1 VNQTL
6 AEKENILRFNAEI
19 SSAVECYVSSFLETS
34 VAKYFVY
41 HDLQHTRDVVSVCK
55 KLGEAY
61 KLNATDLTNLLLAA
75 WFHDTGFVNGSENHE
90 NRSVEIALSF
100 LNNFALP
107 PESLSV
113 ITRCI
118 QATCVPH
125 TPHTLLEK
133 IICDADLSH
142 LGTDAYWY
150 RNARVR
156 EEMVNVSGKS
166 MTEEEW
172 LDFEIAFMLSHNY
185 QTDIARAAFDASKS
199 KHIKILY
206 RQKERITAGNYAP
219 EINFTDKFS
228 KNSATS
234 HSLNGKE
241 DAIEKAMHV
250 GKGAETMF
258 RTTYDTHNNLS
269 ALADHKANQMLT
281 VNTLMIVI
289 SLCLLL
295 PQLENAPQFIIPT
308 MLMLTVCL
316 TCIVLA
322 TMATRPKVTTGE
334 VTLENIRQKR
344 SNLLFFG
351 NFHNMKLD
359 DFQWGMM
366 EMIKD
371 ADFQYSSM
379 TRDLY
384 FLGKV
389 LAAKYHFLTLCYNVF
404 MYGIIISVLL
414 FSFAFISGASMATKL
429 PVFLKH

>member
-1 VNQTL
+1 MNQKLIVN
-6 AEKENILRFNAEI
+6 ENILSVYAELL
-19 SSAVECYVSSFLETS
+19 SAVETYVVSLIEKS
-34 VAKYFVY
+34 VAKSFVY
-41 HDLQHTRDVVSVCK
+41 HDLQHTRDVVNVCK
-55 KLGEAY
+55 KLGDAY
-61 KLNATDLTNLLLAA
+61 KLEPNDLTDLLIAA
-75 WFHDTGFVNGSENHE
+75 WFHDTGFIKGQENHE

-100 LNNFALP
+100 LHNYALP
-107 PESLSV
+107 PETLSI

-125 TPHTLLEK
+125 SPHSLIEK

-156 EEMVNVSGKS
+156 EEMVNISGKS

-172 LDFEIAFMLSHNY
+172 LDFEIAFMISHTY
-185 QTDIARAAFDASKS
+185 QTDIAKALFDKPKK
-199 KHIKILY
+199 KHIEILN
-206 RQKERITAGNYAP
+206 RQKKRILRGNYSP
-219 EINFTDKFS
+219 EIDFSTNFS
-228 KNSATS
+228 KNGKPS
-234 HSLNGKE
+234 HLLNGKE
-241 DAIEKAMHV
+241 DAIEKAIHV

-258 RTTYDTHNNLS
+258 RITYDTHNNLS

-295 PQLENAPQFIIPT
+295 PQLENAPQFIVPT
-308 MLMLTVCL
+308 MLMLTICL
-316 TCIVLA
+316 ACIVLA

-334 VTLENIRQKR
+334 VTLDNIRQKR

-371 ADFQYSSM
+371 PDFQYSSM
-379 TRDLY
+379 TRDLFY
-384 FLGKV
+384 LGKV
-389 LAAKYHFLTLCYNVF
+389 LAAKYRFLTLCYNIF

-414 FSFAFISGASMATKL
+414 FSLAFISGASMASKL
-429 PVFLKH
+429 PMFLKH

>member
-1 VNQTL
+1 MNQTL
-6 AEKENILRFNAEI
+6 IDNENILRAHAELL
-19 SSAVECYVSSFLETS
+19 SAVELYVVNLLETT
-34 VAKYFVY
+34 VAKIFVY
-41 HDLQHTRDVVSVCK
+41 HDTQHTRDVVSVCK

-61 KLNATDLTNLLLAA
+61 KLDSSNMTDLLIAA
-75 WFHDTGFVNGSENHE
+75 WFHDTGFVKGQENHE
-90 NRSVEIALSF
+90 SRSVEIALSF
-100 LNNFALP
+100 LNQYALP
-107 PESLSV
+107 PETLSI

-125 TPHTLLEK
+125 QPHTLLEK

-156 EEMVNVSGKS
+156 EEMVNVGGKP

-172 LDFEIAFMLSHNY
+172 LDFEISFMLKHAY
-185 QTDIARAAFDASKS
+185 HTDIAKAVFESPKK
-199 KHIKILY
+199 KHVEILDK
-206 RQKERITAGNYAP
+206 QKKRITRGNYAP
-219 EINFTDKFS
+219 DIDFTHGFS
-228 KNSATS
+228 KNGIAS
-234 HSLNGKE
+234 HSLNGKD
-241 DAIEKAMHV
+241 DAIEKAIHV

-379 TRDLY
+379 TRDLF

-389 LAAKYHFLTLCYNVF
+389 LAAKYRFLTLCYNVF
-404 MYGIIISVLL
+404 MYGIIVSVLL
-414 FSFAFISGASMATKL
+414 FAFAFISGASVAAKL
-429 PVFLKH
+429 PMFLKH